1 MLMSFYQ
8 ACLRANYLNLVF
20 STGAR
25 PQCQG
30 SPHKHKDYQSAS
42 AGQDTGAAD
51 DLTKLPSE
59 HENNW
64 LHTAAKAHS
73 STAGAA
79 ELCALGLYNMVISS
93 NRKLKSTLKKKRSY
107 L

>member
-73 STAGAA
+73 PTAGAA

-93 NRKLKSTLKKKRSY
+93 NRKLKSTLKKF